1 VEVGWAVVDQLL
13 DELGDVGTGSPLS
26 REVADLLLSRDLA
39 GQEKPEETFG
49 KRLLATRGLGEKLL
63 ALGDGLATKTN
74 TLLGVEDRTLPDE
87 GLDTSRTTI
96 DLIESDLVDN
106 LGAMLFS

>member
-1 VEVGWAVVDQLL
+1 VKVGRAAVDELL
-13 DELGDVGTGSPLS
+13 DEFGDIGSGSPLG
-26 REVADLLLSRDLA
+26 RQITDLLLGRNLT
-39 GQEKPEETFG
+39 GQEKPEEAFR